1 MINFYI
7 DIVTTGANIKHL
19 RQNAGLSV
27 KQLTEMIGISSIQA
41 VYRWER
47 GEALPS
53 IDNLMILSTIFNTP
67 LDEIIVRRSFN
78 DTL

>member
-7 DIVTTGANIKHL
+7 DIVTTGANIKRL

-67 LDEIIVRRSFN
+67 LDEIIVRHHFE
-78 DTL
+78 

>member
-1 MINFYI
+1 MKMLEYCI
-7 DIVTTGANIKHL
+7 DLSATGENIKRL
-19 RQNAGLSV
+19 RQHAGLSV
-27 KQLTEMIGISSIQA
+27 KELTELIGISSIQA

-67 LDEIIVRRSFN
+67 LDEIIVRRHFK
-78 DTL
+78 